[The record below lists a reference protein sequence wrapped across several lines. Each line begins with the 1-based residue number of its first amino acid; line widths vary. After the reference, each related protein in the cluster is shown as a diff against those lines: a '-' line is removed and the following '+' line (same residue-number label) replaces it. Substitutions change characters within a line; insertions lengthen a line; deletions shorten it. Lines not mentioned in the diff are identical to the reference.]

1 MSEEIYRK
9 TISELHTQL
18 TGRQIKA
25 AEIVSAYLKRIGD
38 IDEKL
43 NAFLS
48 IRPEEALEE
57 AGRVDEKIAKGN
69 AIGPL
74 EGIPIAVKNNIIT
87 KDIETNCGSK
97 ILCGFTPPFDA
108 TAVKRLIDAGMIA
121 LGKTNMDEF
130 AMGSSNEHSAF
141 GPVGNPWDISRIP
154 GGSSGGSAAAVA
166 SGMAPAALGSET
178 AGSVRQPSALCGI
191 SGLKPTYGRISR
203 YGLVAFGSS
212 LDQIGPLARTAED
225 IAYLMKAMSGL
236 DPYDSTS
243 SSEPVADY
251 PSMLR
256 EPLKRVKIGIPKEY
270 FSEGLDPEIEKA
282 VRAAVKIL
290 SENGC
295 TIEDISLPHT
305 DYGIA
310 CYYIL
315 APAEASSNLARYDGI
330 RYGFRA
336 EGDFT
341 LKELYSETREQGFGE
356 EIKRRIMLGTFVLSS
371 GYYDAYY
378 RKAQKV
384 RTLILRDFEE
394 AFKRVDYIVTPTT
407 PTTAFKKGEK
417 TGNPLSMYLSDV
429 YTANVNLAGIPAI
442 SVPAGLDSKGLPI
455 GLQIMGR
462 WFDEGGILKLA
473 HFYQQL
479 TDHHLDFP
487 SNL

>member
-1 MSEEIYRK
+1 MSEEIYKK
-9 TISELHTQL
+9 TISELYSLLKSRQL
-18 TGRQIKA
+18 KA
-25 AEIVSAYLKRIGD
+25 VEIAGAFLKRIEN

-48 IRPEEALEE
+48 IRSEETLKESE
-57 AGRVDEKIAKGN
+57 DVDRKIAVGVD
-69 AIGPL
+69 IGPL
-74 EGIPIAVKNNIIT
+74 DGIPIAVKNNIIT

-97 ILCGFTPPFDA
+97 ILCGFKPPFDA
-108 TAVKRLIDAGMIA
+108 TAIKRLKDAGTIT

-130 AMGSSNEHSAF
+130 AMGSSNEHSAY
-141 GPVGNPWDISRIP
+141 GPVGNPWDVSRIP

-178 AGSVRQPSALCGI
+178 AGSVRQPAALCGI

-212 LDQIGPLARTAED
+212 LDQIGPMARTAED
-225 IAYLMKAMSGL
+225 LAYLMKAMSGV

-251 PSMLR
+251 PSILR
-256 EPLKRVKIGIPKEY
+256 EPVKGIKVGIPKEY
-270 FSEGLDPEIEKA
+270 FSEGLDPEIENA
-282 VRAAVKIL
+282 VRNAAKVL

-295 TIEDISLPHT
+295 LIEDISLPHT

-336 EGDFT
+336 GGDFT

-384 RTLILRDFEE
+384 RTLILRDFAE

-442 SVPAGLDSKGLPI
+442 SVPAGLDSKGLPV
-455 GLQIMGR
+455 GVQIMGK

-479 TDHHLDFP
+479 TDHHLAFP
-487 SNL
+487 PNL

>member
-1 MSEEIYRK
+1 MAEEIYKK
-9 TISELHTQL
+9 TISELHSLIRRKQVKTV
-18 TGRQIKA
+18 
-25 AEIVSAYLKRIGD
+25 EIADIFLSRID
-38 IDEKL
+38 KFDDKV

-48 IRPEEALEE
+48 VRGENVRREAEE
-57 AGRVDEKIAKGN
+57 VDKKIAKGQE
-69 AIGPL
+69 IRPL

-87 KDIETNCGSK
+87 KDVETNCGSK
-97 ILCGFTPPFDA
+97 ILCGFKPPFDA
-108 TAVKRLIDAGMIA
+108 TVIKRLSDAGAMM

-130 AMGSSNEHSAF
+130 AMGSSNEHSAY
-141 GPVGNPWDISRIP
+141 GPVSNPWDLTRIP
-154 GGSSGGSAAAVA
+154 GGSSGGSATAVA
-166 SGMAPAALGSET
+166 SGMAPASLGSET
-178 AGSVRQPSALCGI
+178 AGSVRQPAALCGI

-212 LDQIGPLARTAED
+212 LDQIGPMARTAED
-225 IAYLMKAMSGL
+225 LAYLMRAMSGL

-251 PSMLR
+251 PAMLK
-256 EPLKRVKIGIPKEY
+256 EPVKGTKIGIPKEY
-270 FSEGLDPEIEKA
+270 FGEGLEPEVEKA
-282 VRAAVKIL
+282 VRDAVNLL

-295 TIEDISLPHT
+295 EIQEISLPHT

-336 EGDFT
+336 NGDFS

-384 RTLILRDFEE
+384 RTLILRDFAE
-394 AFKRVDYIVTPTT
+394 AFKQVDYIVTPTT

-417 TGNPLSMYLSDV
+417 TGNPLAMYLSDV
-429 YTANVNLAGIPAI
+429 YTANVNLSGIPAV
-442 SVPAGLDSKGLPI
+442 SVPAGFDSKNLPI
-455 GLQIMGR
+455 GVQIMGK

-473 HFYQQL
+473 HLYQQL
-479 TDHHLDFP
+479 TDHHLAFPTDF
-487 SNL
+487 